1 RSDPGSRA
9 PPGWRRR
16 RSAGSRA
23 PPVRHR
29 GHGAAHAPTARP
41 ARAPPTPAIPAEVC
55 SLRGDDD
62 PEGFGDLRVELDLHL
77 VGAQGL
83 DRRLDCDL
91 PLVDLEARL
100 SLELLS
106 DVGVGHRAEQP
117 ARLARLGVDGDGE
130 LAQPG
135 AHLARVMQGLLG
147 AAAGRLLA
155 LADLLHHLVVGGHC
169 QSLREQ
175 VVAGKARFD
184 LLPLSGVCRPGDL
197 LEEIDLHATS
207 PLRAS
212 ASSALFFSVSVSSS
226 MVRTL
231 PAEPGSGRSFRP
243 ITIAQ
248 RSPARTSSS
257 KWLCRSAMSRS
268 CSATTSGG
276 QTAMKTRRATIAT
289 ASESSSPT
297 SGISSG
303 RSMTGL
309 TTRPSTARTPALGAM
324 GTRGSR
330 TRQ

>member
-169 QSLREQ
+169 QSLRQQ
-175 VVAGKARFD
+175 VVAGKARCD
-184 LLPLSGVCRPGDL
+184 LLHLSGVCRPGDL

-226 MVRTL
+226 MVRTV
-231 PAEPGSGRSFRP
+231 PAWSSGPGRSFRQ
-243 ITIAQ
+243 ITLAS
-248 RSPARTSSS
+248 RSPARTSLS
-257 KWLCRSAMSRS
+257 KRLRRSAMRRS

-276 QTAMKTRRATIAT
+276 QTAMKTRRATMAT

-303 RSMTGL
+303 RSMTGV

-330 TRQ
+330 T